1 MQRRLEDV
9 SHFFLGDAKAEV
21 PSRRSDPSLTQA
33 VQLDGPWTVYLASHG
48 DHPRAAMVATALA
61 ACLAR
66 RGRRV
71 LVGQT
76 HEQDF
81 GVVFGLCGRTPPEPP
96 GVVVTSDLGVRLS
109 RVPLV
114 GARRPGVLIDWA
126 LKTQWDA
133 CAGEADVVLI
143 HVNHDGGIAW
153 TQGIPRP
160 DEFVMMV
167 GAAAHA
173 SLLRS
178 YQAIKR
184 VVCRNSDAVLRLATT
199 DPDGQAESRWRGVA
213 RAVETF
219 LGRQCL
225 MDGAFH
231 HASAMASA
239 FLAGRLC
246 RGGGDQV
253 TRTME
258 SIMARWGERAS
269 RRATRGESP
278 DYGAPWGI
286 ISAGEPGR

>member
-1 MQRRLEDV
+1 M
-9 SHFFLGDAKAEV
+9 
-21 PSRRSDPSLTQA
+21 A
-33 VQLDGPWTVYLASHG
+33 V
-48 DHPRAAMVATALA
+48 TALA

-81 GVVFGLCGRTPPEPP
+81 GVVFGLCGRTPPEPS

-109 RVPLV
+109 RMPLV
-114 GARRPGVLIDWA
+114 GVRRPGVLIDGA

-133 CAGEADVVLI
+133 CVGEADVVVI
-143 HVNHDGGIAW
+143 HVNHDGGILW
-153 TQGIPRP
+153 TQEIPCP
-160 DEFVMMV
+160 DEFVTV
-167 GAAAHA
+167 AGAAAHA

-178 YQAIKR
+178 YEAIKR
-184 VVCRNSDAVLRLATT
+184 VVYRNSDAVLRLATT
-199 DPDGQAESRWRGVA
+199 DPDGRAESRWRGVA

-225 MDGAFH
+225 MDSAFH
-231 HASAMASA
+231 HVSAMASA

-246 RGGGDQV
+246 RDGGGQV
-253 TRTME
+253 IRTME

-269 RRATRGESP
+269 PRANRSELPG
-278 DYGAPWGI
+278 YGAPWGI
-286 ISAGEPGR
+286 ISAREPAR